1 VTPRTVAPV
10 LPVAPV
16 PTAPRTRPRGRTV
29 IFGYVP
35 ALDGIRAVAVLGV
48 MLFHG
53 GAPLATGGFLG
64 VNMFFVL
71 SGFLITSLLLG
82 EWARRLTVRLGH
94 FWARRARRLL
104 PALLLLLV
112 GVAAYARFFA
122 SPGEFSGLRLDS
134 LSTLVYVANWHFIVG
149 GSNYFAAS
157 AQPSPLSHM
166 WSLAIEEQF
175 YIVWPPVVLVLL
187 HVGRRLRPALRLVP
201 VLAAAVLGALAS
213 AADMRWS
220 FLHGASV
227 TRLYEGT
234 DTRCQDI
241 LVGAALAV
249 GLAIWAQRRP
259 PVPVPVPDLDTIEF
273 TRIHPSAGTA
283 GLGAPPAHRRDIQR
297 KRGPSIKPI
306 TAWELA
312 SSTVRLATQFF
323 GWAALV
329 GLVVLWGRLAGPT
342 GFLFGGGELAVA
354 LAVAVVL
361 FCVITAQAGSLARAL
376 ANPVF
381 VYLGT
386 ISYGLYL
393 WHFPLYSLLDAGR
406 MHLYGLPLLA
416 VRMGVTVAVATAS
429 YYLVER
435 PIRRGRMATLA
446 EWRGWLVTSGAF
458 LGVVAVTVVATLPT
472 AAEAAGPALAG
483 GMAYVGPPVRVAVLG
498 DSVAW
503 RLGFA
508 LLADQPQQTY
518 DVNIDNGAIVAC
530 GVVRSTSYV
539 AHGVPDAMATQCNTT
554 APTASQWPA
563 QWAGNVAEFHPD
575 VVMVLAGRW
584 EVMDRQIGGRW
595 THIGDPA
602 FDAVLR
608 RSLEQAV
615 QVAGSSGAYV
625 VLMTAPCFDSGEQ
638 AGGQAWPEDSAARLA
653 LYNGLVRQIAAEHP
667 ATVRVEDFDAMVCPG
682 GTYTTNR
689 DGVLLRDGDGVHI
702 VPTPA
707 AGQWLAGHILP
718 EVVQVGRLQ
727 MAGRSLATTPTTP
740 STGSPPPTVS
750 ASGALTPVG
759 TRSP

>member
-1 VTPRTVAPV
+1 VSTSIGAP
-10 LPVAPV
+10 AS
-16 PTAPRTRPRGRTV
+16 TTRRTRPRGRTV

-35 ALDGIRAVAVLGV
+35 ALDGIRAVAVVGV

-94 FWARRARRLL
+94 FWARRGRRLL

-112 GVAAYARFFA
+112 GVAAYGRFFA
-122 SPGEFSGLRLDS
+122 RPGEFAGLRLDS
-134 LSTLVYVANWHFIVG
+134 LSTLFYVANWHFIVG
-149 GSNYFAAS
+149 GTDYFAA
-157 AQPSPLSHM
+157 AVKPSPLSHM

-187 HVGRRLRPALRLVP
+187 HFGRRLRAPMRLVP

-241 LVGAALAV
+241 LAGAALAT
-249 GLAIWAQRRP
+249 GLAIWAQRRR

-273 TRIHPSAGTA
+273 TRIHPAAGTA
-283 GLGAPPAHRRDIQR
+283 GLGAPPARRRDIQR
-297 KRGPSIKPI
+297 KRGPSIRPI
-306 TAWELA
+306 TAWELS
-312 SSTVRLATQFF
+312 SSTARLATQYF
-323 GWAALV
+323 GWAALI
-329 GLVVLWGRLAGPT
+329 GLVVLWERLPGPT
-342 GFLFGGGELAVA
+342 AFLFDGGELIVAV
-354 LAVAVVL
+354 AVAVVL

-376 ANPVF
+376 ANPVL

-416 VRMGVTVAVATAS
+416 VRIGVTVVVATAS
-429 YYLVER
+429 YYLVEQ
-435 PIRRGRMATLA
+435 PIRQGRMASLA
-446 EWRGWLVTSGAF
+446 EWRGWLVTSGSF
-458 LGVVAVTVVATLPT
+458 LGVVAVTVAATLPT
-472 AAEAAGPALAG
+472 VAEAAGPALVSG
-483 GMAYVGPPVRVAVLG
+483 RSLVGPPVRVAVLG

-508 LLADQPQQTY
+508 LIADQPQQTF
-518 DVNIDNGAIVAC
+518 DVDIDNGAIVAC
-530 GVVRSTSYV
+530 GVVRSTRYV
-539 AHGVPDAMATQCNTT
+539 AHGVSDAMAPQCN
-554 APTASQWPA
+554 PTSSRSGQWPA
-563 QWAGNVAEFHPD
+563 QWAGNVAEFHPN

-584 EVMDRQIGGRW
+584 EVMDRQISGRW

-602 FDAVLR
+602 FDAVLL

-615 QVAGSSGAYV
+615 QVASSGGAYV
-625 VLMTAPCFDSGEQ
+625 VLMTAPCFNSGEQ
-638 AGGQAWPEDSAARLA
+638 ADGQAWPEDSAARLA
-653 LYNGLVRQIAAEHP
+653 RYNGLVRQVAAEHA
-667 ATVRVEDFDAMVCPG
+667 ATVRVEDFGATVCPG
-682 GTYTTNR
+682 GTYTTTR

-707 AGQWLAGHILP
+707 AGQWLAAHLLP
-718 EVVQVGRLQ
+718 EVVEVGRLQ
-727 MAGRSLATTPTTP
+727 MAGRSLEATPTTPTTP
-740 STGSPPPTVS
+740 PTGSPPATVS
-750 ASGALTPVG
+750 ASGALTSPG